1 MGFSHSWIAVRGL
14 TREAALE
21 AVGMEISAEQT
32 ELLEGTSLF
41 DWPNEWLIVV
51 SDDYLDAL
59 QGQLSELG
67 SLGEVA
73 VACGTDDEALYF
85 AACGYQD
92 GSDVWSVKV
101 NPAKHVFRVV
111 GYPPEQLDPI
121 IGEAKI
127 AEADGIDLFSA
138 IPAALAES
146 ICGFALDGDL
156 AAIEHVSLKSTGAKP
171 RKRAAHG
178 ASHKS
183 SFLARLFG
191 RAQGA
196 I

>member
-21 AVGMEISAEQT
+21 ALAMEVSDVRT
-32 ELLEGTSLF
+32 DLLEGTALF
-41 DWPNEWLIVV
+41 DWPNGWLVVV
-51 SDDYLDAL
+51 SDDYQEAL

-73 VACGTDDEALYF
+73 IACGTNDDAQYF

-92 GSDVWSVKV
+92 GSDVWSVRV

-111 GYPPEQLDPI
+111 GYPPEQMDPFI
-121 IGEAKI
+121 AEAKA
-127 AEADGIDLFSA
+127 AEADGVDLFSA

-156 AAIEHVSLKSTGAKP
+156 GAIKHVSLKSTGVKP
-171 RKRAAHG
+171 RSQARS
-178 ASHKS
+178 ASSKS
-183 SFLARLFG
+183 GFLARLFG
-191 RAQGA
+191 RG
-196 I
+196 